1 MSEKV
6 KASTKNYWIQI
17 LKGTLVAVSVALVLI
32 LAFAIVIR
40 FASVPDGFIKPINQV
55 IKIISIL
62 FGVFAALKSDNTK
75 GLKKGMIIGAL
86 FSLLSYLVFSI
97 LALRF
102 SFDWSVV
109 IDLIFASILGAL
121 CGLIVV
127 NIRK

>member
-40 FASVPDGFIKPINQV
+40 FIKPINQV